1 VRGLRRKALL
11 PGRLGVIPGRTFGLP
26 YDYETNY
33 RELAAKLANNP
44 RNFVILPAVPFGPNE
59 NALSDGSTRRYGPTP
74 PDARNPLGTDLLGRD
89 ILARV
94 TYGYRNALIFSA
106 AYIVGLLVL
115 GTIIGL
121 MMGYFGGAVDFIGQ
135 RLMEI
140 WSNIPFIY
148 VVMIVASIVT
158 PSLLWLVVITLIFS
172 WPGLASYIARWP
184 LAGKP
189 TTTSPPHACG
199 SPHLPH
205 PGAPHPS
212 ANDASASNLPSL
224 PAAGAITTLTS
235 LDFLGFGLRPPAAS
249 WGELLRVGSGAL
261 HAPWIVSS
269 VVVAMTVI
277 LVLLTMVGNSLREA
291 FDAKTAIRYK

>member
-1 VRGLRRKALL
+1 
-11 PGRLGVIPGRTFGLP
+11 
-26 YDYETNY
+26 
-33 RELAAKLANNP
+33 
-44 RNFVILPAVPFGPNE
+44 
-59 NALSDGSTRRYGPTP
+59 
-74 PDARNPLGTDLLGRD
+74 
-89 ILARV
+89 
-94 TYGYRNALIFSA
+94 
-106 AYIVGLLVL
+106 
-115 GTIIGL
+115 
-121 MMGYFGGAVDFIGQ
+121 VDFIGQ

-172 WPGLASYIARWP
+172 WPGLASYIRT
-184 LAGKP
+184 LAFSGK
-189 TTTSPPHACG
+189 THDYIAAA
-199 SPHLPH
+199 LIA
-205 PGAPHPS
+205 GAPTSRILARHI
-212 ANDASASNLPSL
+212 LPQMTPLLLTFL
-224 PAAGAITTLTS
+224 PFQAAGAITTLTS